1 MITISFSARLPLK
14 IRAEIILLTLV
25 DQLRHLFGGCSSLF
39 LKVFEYLGLSPEIFS
54 VLLGPGRLWYESLS
68 VLLSLLEE
76 GADTEMV

>member
-1 MITISFSARLPLK
+1 M
-14 IRAEIILLTLV
+14 
-25 DQLRHLFGGCSSLF
+25 
-39 LKVFEYLGLSPEIFS
+39 FEYLGLSPEIFS